1 MTKQEESMAMP
12 KPGQVNDYSSPA
24 LHPPK

>member
-12 KPGQVNDYSSPA
+12 KPGQAGDESSAA

>member
-12 KPGQVNDYSSPA
+12 KPGQAGDESSGA